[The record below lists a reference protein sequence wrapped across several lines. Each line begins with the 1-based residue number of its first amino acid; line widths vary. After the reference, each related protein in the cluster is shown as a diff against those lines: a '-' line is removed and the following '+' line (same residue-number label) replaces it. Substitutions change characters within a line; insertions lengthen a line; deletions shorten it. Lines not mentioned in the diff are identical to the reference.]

1 MKETLTDL
9 IKLYRK
15 RGLSLRNQVN
25 PLINKSGLITQASW
39 NNTFSH
45 LEQYEESEITRDQF
59 SATIEEFR
67 KDLFNKILYDNKFIS
82 IINKPSNYKEIKQC
96 LEAFASEPFDNINAS
111 KLIEDE
117 DEDCCYKSISES
129 TTTYIFKKI
138 RKYSVKEDLKVS
150 ALKLEYQNDGYDKL
164 FAYVDISLPCFDS
177 IIMDDEREIIIL
189 AADLSSIFQVD
200 NLRGAVASLK
210 TIIRKGSSE
219 EVKVSDKN
227 TNFFPAIH
235 KFYEEAIGNVKEL
248 AFKTDD
254 GVAHY
259 ENAKRGISCIKDG
272 EFHIGGTD
280 VADIETYKIR
290 KTYSTSDA
298 NQENSIYL
306 VSSWYVLNGNLGER
320 KLGEATISASSY
332 REFFVIIDKLL
343 NWSILNDEI

>member
-15 RGLSLRNQVN
+15 RGASLRNQVN

-39 NNTFSH
+39 NNTFTH

-59 SATIEEFR
+59 SVAIEDFR
-67 KDLFNKILYDNKFIS
+67 KDLFSKILYDNKFIS
-82 IINKPSNYKEIKQC
+82 IINKPSNYQEIKNC
-96 LEAFASEPFDNINAS
+96 LEDFTFESFDKVNAS
-111 KLIEDE
+111 NLIEEEDE
-117 DEDCCYKSISES
+117 DFCYKSISNS

-177 IIMDDEREIIIL
+177 IMMDDEREIIIL

-200 NLRGAVASLK
+200 HLRGAVASLK
-210 TIIRKGSSE
+210 TIIRQGTPE
-219 EVKVSDKN
+219 DIKVTDKN
-227 TNFFPAIH
+227 TNFFAAIQ
-235 KFYEEAIGNVKEL
+235 KFYEEDLGNVKEL

-272 EFHIGGTD
+272 DFHIGGTD
-280 VADIETYKIR
+280 VADIEAYKIR
-290 KTYSTSDA
+290 KTYSAAEPS
-298 NQENSIYL
+298 QENSVYL

-320 KLGEATISASSY
+320 KLGEATISASSH

-343 NWSILNDEI
+343 NWSK

>member
-9 IKLYRK
+9 VKLYRK
-15 RGLSLRNQVN
+15 RGASLRNQVN

-39 NNTFSH
+39 NNTFTH
-45 LEQYEESEITRDQF
+45 LEKYEESEITREQF
-59 SATIEEFR
+59 SVAIEDFR
-67 KDLFNKILYDNKFIS
+67 KDLFSKILYDNKFIS
-82 IINKPSNYKEIKQC
+82 IIEKPAKYKEIKEC
-96 LEAFASEPFDNINAS
+96 LEKFTFESFDKVNAS
-111 KLIEDE
+111 KLIEEE
-117 DEDCCYKSISES
+117 DEDFCYKSIANS

-210 TIIRKGSSE
+210 TIIRQGTPEDIKI
-219 EVKVSDKN
+219 SDKN
-227 TNFFPAIH
+227 TNFFSAIQ
-235 KFYEEAIGNVKEL
+235 KFYEEDLGNVKEL

-272 EFHIGGTD
+272 DFHIGGTD
-280 VADIETYKIR
+280 AADIEAYKIR
-290 KTYSTSDA
+290 KTYSA
-298 NQENSIYL
+298 AEPNQENSVYL

-343 NWSILNDEI
+343 NWSK